1 MIEVA
6 AVAPLVA
13 SWSERVD
20 FFALGTNDLIASALG
35 IDRDDPVGTLSD
47 DVLHPGLIRMI
58 GEIISTAHQAGKP
71 VSVCGEMASDPEG
84 SLVLAALGAD
94 SLSLAVDRVDD
105 VCRLLSDLDPSGL
118 PALGSRLRE
127 AATVERIR
135 ELLRDHLASHELRER
150 PSNGMVDPLIR
161 IRALPVPTRLIH
173 FERLCR
179 VRPPP
184 PTMARATLA
193 AECGGTRSGPTSC
206 NCCRK

>member
-13 SWSERVD
+13 SWSDRVD

-47 DVLHPGLIRMI
+47 DVLHPGLVRMI

-105 VCRLLSDLDPSGL
+105 VCRLLSDLDPSCL

-150 PSNGMVDPLIR
+150 TSNGM
-161 IRALPVPTRLIH
+161 AIH
-173 FERLCR
+173 
-179 VRPPP
+179 
-184 PTMARATLA
+184 
-193 AECGGTRSGPTSC
+193 
-206 NCCRK
+206 